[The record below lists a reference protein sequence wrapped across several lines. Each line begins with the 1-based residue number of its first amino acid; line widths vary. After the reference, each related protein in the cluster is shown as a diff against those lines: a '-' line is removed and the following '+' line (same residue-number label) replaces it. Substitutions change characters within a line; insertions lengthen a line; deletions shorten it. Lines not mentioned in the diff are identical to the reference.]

1 MRITE
6 RFGAAVRIHRKH
18 AGLSQEQLALEADLD
33 RTYVSGVERGVRNP
47 SLTVIHR
54 LAQAL
59 KVREDELFRTVYKD
73 VG

>member
-1 MRITE
+1 VRITE

-18 AGLSQEQLALEADLD
+18 AGLSQEQLALKADLD

-59 KVREDELFRTVYKD
+59 KVREDELFRTVYEETA
-73 VG
+73 

>member
-18 AGLSQEQLALEADLD
+18 AGLSQEQLALEASLD

-47 SLTVIHR
+47 SLIVIHR
-54 LAQAL
+54 LAQAP
-59 KVREDELFRTVYKD
+59 KVREDELFRTAYEE